1 MNFENELRIA
11 RRSNDSSKLKI
22 VYEAIY
28 NEYVRLVYFSV
39 SRYCAD
45 KEDIKDIVSDVFV
58 KFFENPD
65 GVKDSIKQ
73 YLLAVAKNEA
83 INRMKREGKINIDE
97 IEPTINDEYSTYS
110 IIVKDMMSVLKQ
122 EEVDIIILHVV
133 DGLSFKEIAR
143 KKNLKEGTLR
153 QTYNRALG
161 KYREARS

>member
-11 RRSNDSSKLKI
+11 RRSNDSSKLKS

-28 NEYVRLVYFSV
+28 NEYVRLLYFSV
-39 SRYCAD
+39 SRYCED

-73 YLLAVAKNEA
+73 YLLVMAKNEA

-97 IEPTINDEYSTYS
+97 IEPTISDEYSTYS
-110 IIVKDMMSVLKQ
+110 IIVKDMLSVLKQ

-143 KKNLKEGTLR
+143 KKNLKEGTVR
-153 QTYNRALG
+153 QTYNRALD

>member
-11 RRSNDSSKLKI
+11 RRSNDSSKLKS

-28 NEYVRLVYFSV
+28 NEYVRLLYFSV
-39 SRYCAD
+39 SRYCED

-65 GVKDSIKQ
+65 GVKDSVKQ
-73 YLLAVAKNEA
+73 YLLVMAKNEA

-97 IEPTINDEYSTYS
+97 IEPTISDEYSTYS
-110 IIVKDMMSVLKQ
+110 IIVKDMLSVLKQ

-143 KKNLKEGTLR
+143 KKNLKEGTVR
-153 QTYNRALG
+153 QTYNRALD
-161 KYREARS
+161 KYRGARS

>member
-11 RRSNDSSKLKI
+11 RRSNDSSKLKS

-39 SRYCAD
+39 SRYCED

-73 YLLAVAKNEA
+73 YLLVMAKNEA

-97 IEPTINDEYSTYS
+97 IEPTISDEYSTYS
-110 IIVKDMMSVLKQ
+110 IIVKDMLSVLKQ

-143 KKNLKEGTLR
+143 KKNLKEGTVR
-153 QTYNRALG
+153 QTYNRALD
-161 KYREARS
+161 KYRGARS

>member
-11 RRSNDSSKLKI
+11 RRSNDSSKLKS

-39 SRYCAD
+39 SRYCED

-73 YLLAVAKNEA
+73 YLLVMAKNEA

-97 IEPTINDEYSTYS
+97 IEPIVNDEYSTYS
-110 IIVKDMMSVLKQ
+110 IIVKDMLSVLKQ

-143 KKNLKEGTLR
+143 KKNLKEGTVR
-153 QTYNRALG
+153 QTYNRALD